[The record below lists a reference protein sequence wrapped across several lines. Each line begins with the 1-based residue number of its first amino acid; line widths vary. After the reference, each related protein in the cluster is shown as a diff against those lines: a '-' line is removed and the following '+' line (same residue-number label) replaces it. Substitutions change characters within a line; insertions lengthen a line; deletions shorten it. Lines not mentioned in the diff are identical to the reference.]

1 MPLQINSPIHHM
13 QQGPALVIAWRC
25 LPDNVLCMSN
35 TNWKHNH
42 VHVALLSMHCA
53 MLQEVRQRRLEGDKE
68 MYARR
73 LELQRIEA
81 QQKAQDAT
89 RR

>member
-1 MPLQINSPIHHM
+1 
-13 QQGPALVIAWRC
+13 
-25 LPDNVLCMSN
+25 
-35 TNWKHNH
+35 
-42 VHVALLSMHCA
+42 
-53 MLQEVRQRRLEGDKE
+53 MLQEVRQHRLEGDKE

>member
-1 MPLQINSPIHHM
+1 MPLQETDGPPASMYTCTCSYVAM
-13 QQGPALVIAWRC
+13 QY
-25 LPDNVLCMSN
+25 
-35 TNWKHNH
+35 
-42 VHVALLSMHCA
+42 VHRLLKLTLKNLTG
-53 MLQEVRQRRLEGDKE
+53 MLQEVRQHRLEGDKE

-81 QQKAQDAT
+81 QQKAEEAT